1 MKVRIISLFA
11 LSLLSLTAFGQE
23 APKYTCDFYT
33 ESGTTVAYDRVAPYA
48 YYLKYGFGATFNKT
62 LSEKFA
68 IGVGFT
74 GTKNVTANSYSI
86 PIYVNM
92 EYRALGYKTISPVFY
107 ARAGYS
113 LWVPS
118 QISSRDVCSVAEPL
132 DYKWSDA
139 LYKEGKY
146 QAKNDKGEV
155 IENMDYSR
163 ALYIK
168 ALYGYEDDFEGV
180 YYVYPDNTETEGLTE
195 EQIEA
200 LHKEIDEKNAAMMD
214 IIGMYDYSSLAFP
227 SGDLYYVNERRSFIQ
242 RGFFVSAGAG
252 VDYKMKSVIVGLYAN
267 VGISDHF
274 VGTIVSENNKYHYYD
289 AIGYTNKLVRDANG
303 NRVEDVPG
311 DAVIV
316 EGFSHHFYP
325 QASITLR
332 VRFW

>member
-1 MKVRIISLFA
+1 MKTRILCI
-11 LSLLSLTAFGQE
+11 LLLAFTAFTAFGQE
-23 APKYTCDFYT
+23 VPKYTCDFYT

-62 LSEKFA
+62 LSEKFSV
-68 IGVGFT
+68 GVGFT

-86 PIYVNM
+86 PIYLNM

-113 LWVPS
+113 LCVPA
-118 QISSRDVCSVAEPL
+118 QIASRDVRSVAAPL
-132 DYKWSDA
+132 DYRWSDA

-180 YYVYPDNTETEGLTE
+180 YYEYPNMDGLTE
-195 EQIEA
+195 EQAKA
-200 LHKEIDEKNAAMMD
+200 LRKEIDEKNAAMMR
-214 IIGMYDYSSLAFP
+214 IISMYDYSSLAFP

-274 VGTIVSENNKYHYYD
+274 VGTIVSENNEYHYYD
-289 AIGYTNKLVRDANG
+289 AIGYTNKLVKDANG